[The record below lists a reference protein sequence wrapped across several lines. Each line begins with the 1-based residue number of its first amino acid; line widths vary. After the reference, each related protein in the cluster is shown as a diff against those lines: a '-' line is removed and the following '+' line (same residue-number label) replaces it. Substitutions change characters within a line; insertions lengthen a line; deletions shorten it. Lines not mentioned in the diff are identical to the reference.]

1 MSEENVTVTA
11 GQGEQGVTYL
21 GSIALEK
28 EQVQKIVVSYLVNN
42 NPDLQNLSEQADK
55 LKFRP
60 VWLND
65 DSFMEI
71 HFTRRDDQ
79 GELEDESELDLSLTD
94 DS

>member
-1 MSEENVTVTA
+1 MSEETTTGANETA
-11 GQGEQGVTYL
+11 ADNVTYL

-42 NPDLQNLSEQADK
+42 NPELQTLSGETDK

-60 VWLND
+60 VWLSD

-71 HFTRRDDQ
+71 HFTRKDT
-79 GELEDESELDLSLTD
+79 EEDSEMDLSLTD